1 MLLIS
6 TIRLAL
12 YTLKVVAK
20 FIKKLE
26 VLEVLKLFNII
37 YFTNKQPTLISSL
50 VNPTKTPI

>member
-26 VLEVLKLFNII
+26 VLEVLKVI
-37 YFTNKQPTLISSL
+37 
-50 VNPTKTPI
+50 